1 MIIQYDEEKN
11 QKNIR
16 KHGLSFETASIAFD
30 DQNAVVII
38 FIQIPKNGII

>member
-16 KHGLSFETASIAFD
+16 KHGVSFEITSIAFAD
-30 DQNAVVII
+30 PSAVVII
-38 FIQIPKNGII
+38 FIRIPKTDII